1 MSEII
6 LMPVFQISVIA
17 GIILVKSVLKINRL
31 KDEDGTGRLGIL
43 PETLVVIGSLY
54 IIFLQF

>member
-1 MSEII
+1 
-6 LMPVFQISVIA
+6 MPVFQISVIA